1 VDASADVVVIGAGHN
16 GLIAAAYL
24 AQDGRRVTV
33 LERAAEVGGILRGAE
48 IAPGFTAPG
57 VGHTVGRL
65 RRSVI
70 DDLRLADHGLELLTP
85 SVRLFAPQPDGSSV
99 TFWGDVD
106 WTVEELRERNR
117 RDGEAFASFDQ
128 KIRAVASFL
137 ASINVATPPDIGAP
151 TIADAISGL
160 KVGWAFRGLGAR
172 VAREAIRALPMAV
185 ADLVQEVF
193 EDEAI
198 RGPLCTRGVLFT
210 ACGPWSAG
218 TAAVFLNDSAGNDG
232 GAAGTAV
239 FARGGTRAL
248 ANALASAASA
258 AGADIRT
265 GVEVTG
271 IRSRDGRAL
280 GVTLAD
286 GTEID
291 AGLVVSAVDPK
302 RTIALCDP
310 VEIGPTMV
318 WRGRN
323 IRQSGATAQ
332 VNLALSGLPAFHDN
346 PERLRGRIVIGPS
359 IDYVERASDAGKY
372 GHLPEEPWIEATIPS
387 LMDPSLAPDGR
398 HVMSALVQAAPRAL
412 REGRWSTER
421 ERLGD
426 LTVKTLERFAPG
438 LGELIEARQVIT
450 PEDLE
455 TDFGLT
461 GGHVQHAEPG
471 LDQFFAWRPMN
482 GEARYRFVLDGLYL
496 AGSGAH
502 PGGGI
507 TGGPGAN
514 AARQI
519 RRDSSRSRR
528 SLVFGRTT
536 EGNIR

>member
-1 VDASADVVVIGAGHN
+1 MTPRSEVAVIGAGHN

-24 AQDGRRVTV
+24 AKDGRRVTV
-33 LERAAEVGGILRGAE
+33 LERADEVGGILRSAE
-48 IAPGFTAPG
+48 VAPGFTAPG
-57 VGHTVGRL
+57 VAHTVGRL
-65 RRSVI
+65 RSSIV
-70 DDLRLADHGLELLTP
+70 DDLQLAKHGLELLTP

-99 TFWGDVD
+99 TFWGDVAR
-106 WTVEELRERNR
+106 TTEELRERNR
-117 RDGEAFASFDQ
+117 GDAEAFVSFDR
-128 KIRAVASFL
+128 KVRAVASFL
-137 ASINVATPPDIGAP
+137 AYVNVATPPDISAP
-151 TIADAISGL
+151 TIGDAISGL
-160 KVGWAFRGLGAR
+160 KVGWAFRDLGAQYG
-172 VAREAIRALPMAV
+172 REAIRAMPMAV

-198 RGPLCTRGVLFT
+198 RGPLCTRGILFT

-239 FARGGTRAL
+239 FARGGTQAL
-248 ANALASAASA
+248 ATALASAASA
-258 AGADIRT
+258 AGAEIRT
-265 GVEVTG
+265 GAEVTA
-271 IRSRDGRAL
+271 IRSRDGLVL

-291 AGLVVSAVDPK
+291 SGLVVSSADPK
-302 RTIALCDP
+302 RTLALCDP
-310 VEIGPTMV
+310 VELGPTMI
-318 WRGRN
+318 WRASN
-323 IRQSGATAQ
+323 IRQPGATAK
-332 VNLALSGLPAFHDN
+332 VNLALSGIPAFHDD

-359 IDYVERASDAGKY
+359 IDYVEKASDARKY
-372 GHLPEEPWIEATIPS
+372 GHLADEPWIEATIPS
-387 LMDPSLAPDGR
+387 LMDPSLAPGGR
-398 HVMSALVQAAPRAL
+398 HVMSAIVQAAPREL
-412 REGRWSTER
+412 RGGDWSRER

-426 LTVKTLERFAPG
+426 VTVKTLERFAPG

-455 TDFGLT
+455 TGFGLT

-471 LDQFFAWRPMN
+471 LDQYFAWRPLN

-519 RRDSSRSRR
+519 RKDTGRSRR
-528 SLVFGRTT
+528 P
-536 EGNIR
+536 